1 MCPLTTSRVEKRV
14 GEEGTPIVHRVRPSR
29 YTADLFRV
37 KHQTSNNQI
46 IKHSMNPGPEAFQ
59 MEHAGEKIDI
69 QTGPAAPYGE
79 SEQSDHPPA
88 APCSFERH
96 EAEDEADD
104 RNAQILLVRPPC
116 SETPFE

>member
-1 MCPLTTSRVEKRV
+1 
-14 GEEGTPIVHRVRPSR
+14 
-29 YTADLFRV
+29 
-37 KHQTSNNQI
+37 
-46 IKHSMNPGPEAFQ
+46 

-79 SEQSDHPPA
+79 SEQPDHPPA

-104 RNAQILLVRPPC
+104 RHA
-116 SETPFE
+116 